1 MSRATAPRCHGKR
14 MKADKGA
21 RQYVCLRCGGWT
33 TRLLASWLEGLR

>member
-21 RQYVCLRCGGWT
+21 RQYVCARCGGWT
-33 TRLLASWLEGLR
+33 IRLLASESEGLR